1 MSNTPAFRYRYGLS
15 FPGQITDEALAP
27 VDFRAVVQQVAERM
41 CASCENK
48 PERILYDRFH
58 QGVLAETALRR
69 LAVPPWRRRRLAF
82 AFVHKAPCWLPGQ
95 RQRLRDAIAPGHPS
109 TAPPLHRPPHPT
121 AAAAPCG
128 KPTGAPKNKPT
139 HKPTDKTTDRPTDK
153 QTERPTDEP
162 IRGQGTSK
170 VGRPVISQSR
180 P

>member
-1 MSNTPAFRYRYGLS
+1 MSNTPEFRYRYGLS
-15 FPGQITDEALAP
+15 FPGQITDEALPP

-41 CASCENK
+41 CASCGNK

-82 AFVHKAPCWLPGQ
+82 AFVHKTPCWPPDQ
-95 RQRLRDAIAPGHPS
+95 RQRLHETSAPGHPS
-109 TAPPLHRPPHPT
+109 TAHLTRLRQQPPVASQQGRPTTRQPT
-121 AAAAPCG
+121 SQSTS
-128 KPTGAPKNKPT
+128 KPTSQPT
-139 HKPTDKTTDRPTDK
+139 TSLG
-153 QTERPTDEP
+153 
-162 IRGQGTSK
+162 GQVTSK

>member
-82 AFVHKAPCWLPGQ
+82 AFVHKTPCWPPDQ
-95 RQRLRDAIAPGHPS
+95 RQRLHETSAPGHPS
-109 TAPPLHRPPHPT
+109 TAPPLHRPPHPP
-121 AAAAPCG
+121 AAAGPVASQQEDPRTSQPTSRQTRRLTG
-128 KPTGAPKNKPT
+128 QLTSKP
-139 HKPTDKTTDRPTDK
+139 
-153 QTERPTDEP
+153 
-162 IRGQGTSK
+162 RGQLTSPFGAK
-170 VGRPVISQSR
+170 EQAKWGDQ
-180 P
+180 

>member
-1 MSNTPAFRYRYGLS
+1 MSNTPEFRYRYGLS
-15 FPGQITDEALAP
+15 FPGQITDEALPP

-41 CASCENK
+41 CASCGNK

-82 AFVHKAPCWLPGQ
+82 AFVHKPPCWPPDQ
-95 RQRLRDAIAPGHPS
+95 RQRLHETSAPGHPS
-109 TAPPLHRPPHPT
+109 TAPPLHRPPHPHPP
-121 AAAAPCG
+121 AAAGPVASQQGRPTTRQPTSQSTS
-128 KPTGAPKNKPT
+128 KPTSQPT
-139 HKPTDKTTDRPTDK
+139 TSLG
-153 QTERPTDEP
+153 
-162 IRGQGTSK
+162 GQVTSK